1 MFARSEVIKL
11 IMNKVA
17 KDDLVISTTGMI
29 SREIFSFRDRKNNF
43 YMIGSMGLANSLAI
57 GVAVSN
63 PSKNVIVF
71 DGDGS
76 FLMNMGSVACAG
88 YYRPKNLTHI
98 VLDNYGY
105 QSTGN
110 QPSISDQIDICGVA
124 TASGYES
131 VFDIEN
137 FKEEDIE
144 SIIISKEKLSLYRIH
159 VGSEETH
166 GIPRVSHNPEEITNR
181 FKVSIIGTES

>member
-1 MFARSEVIKL
+1 MNRLEAIRVITSL
-11 IMNKVA
+11 LA
-17 KDDLVISTTGMI
+17 EDDIVLSTTGMI
-29 SREIFSFRDRKNNF
+29 TRELNFAHDRRGNF

-63 PSKNVIVF
+63 PSKNVIIF

-159 VGSEETH
+159 VGTEETH
-166 GIPRVSHNPEEITNR
+166 GIPRVTHNPEEITNR

>member
-110 QPSISDQIDICGVA
+110 QKTISNSLDLSMIA
-124 TASGYES
+124 KSMGYENS
-131 VFDIEN
+131 F
-137 FKEEDIE
+137 
-144 SIIISKEKLSLYRIH
+144 SLE
-159 VGSEETH
+159 VMMVPVEPTA
-166 GIPRVSHNPEEITNR
+166 T
-181 FKVSIIGTES
+181 KVLAP